1 MTASTAVMHRAR
13 SRDERV
19 ALLCRLLGGSRA
31 DDRES
36 GVTPVDPAAAL
47 AELLDHDPSPS
58 RIWLTIAV
66 LTSTLP
72 PSADVVAWRRRVRL
86 DGPAALL
93 ALRPARRLRRR
104 AVSVIEGGV
113 VVDVHHTA
121 RTDLETGIQRVVVNV
136 MRQWTAAERQMTIV
150 GWLPGDEGF
159 ELLGDRWDQAQASS
173 RTTSSTRPVV
183 VPWRSTYVLPELAVE
198 ADRLDRVQSLAQYSG
213 SATAVVGYDC
223 VPLTVPETAGGGMR
237 GAFARNL
244 AAVAWFDRVATI
256 SEAAAVEYRGWARM
270 VEAAGIEGPQI
281 SAVVLADESVPSD
294 ADVASIQ
301 GIVRAGHPLVLCV
314 GSHEPRKNHLA
325 VLHAAELVWRE
336 GLDFDLLFVGGNAW
350 NSARFLE
357 RLTELQRA
365 GRSVRSLRR
374 VDDATLAALY
384 RRASFSVF
392 PSVNEGYGL
401 PIVESLALGT
411 PVITSGFGSMR
422 EIATS
427 GSVLVDPRDDRSIA
441 DAIAGLLRD
450 EERRETLAEEARSR
464 GVRSWEAYADE
475 LWSFM
480 VHGGHGRTG
489 PQSNSGVS

>member
-1 MTASTAVMHRAR
+1 MTASATVTHRVR
-13 SRDERV
+13 SRHERI
-19 ALLCRLLGGSRA
+19 ALLGRLLAVPGA
-31 DDRES
+31 ADREVGLS
-36 GVTPVDPAAAL
+36 PAEAVAAL
-47 AELLDHDPSPS
+47 AELLEQDPSPS
-58 RIWLTIAV
+58 RIWLTLAV
-66 LTSTLP
+66 LTSALP

-86 DGPAALL
+86 DGAEALL
-93 ALRPARRLRRR
+93 ALRPARRMRRR
-104 AVSVIEGGV
+104 PVSVLEGGV

-136 MRQWTAAERQMTIV
+136 MRRWTAADRPMTIV

-159 ELLGDRWDQAQASS
+159 ELLGERWDHAQAAS
-173 RTTSSTRPVV
+173 RTTSGTRPVV
-183 VPWRSTYVLPELAVE
+183 VPWRSTYLLPELAVE
-198 ADRLDRVQSLAQYSG
+198 ADRLDRLQSLAQYSG

-294 ADVASIQ
+294 ASSVSIRDL
-301 GIVRAGHPLVLCV
+301 VRDGHPLVLCV

-325 VLHAAELVWRE
+325 VLHAAELVWRD
-336 GLDFDLLFVGGNAW
+336 GVDFDLLFVGGNAW

-357 RLTELQRA
+357 RLGELQRS
-365 GRSVRSLRR
+365 GRPVRSLRR

-384 RRASFSVF
+384 RRAAFSVF

-411 PVITSGFGSMR
+411 PVITSAFGSMR

-450 EERRETLAEEARSR
+450 EPRRAALADEAGSR
-464 GVRSWEAYADE
+464 AVRSWEAYADE

>member
-1 MTASTAVMHRAR
+1 MTPPATETHRVR

-19 ALLCRLLGGSRA
+19 ALLSRLLAGSA
-31 DDRES
+31 SEREDGTLSTDS
-36 GVTPVDPAAAL
+36 GATL
-47 AELLDHDPSPS
+47 SELLEGDPSFS
-58 RIWLTIAV
+58 RVWLTLAV

-72 PSADVVAWRRRVRL
+72 RSAEVVAWRRRVRL
-86 DGPAALL
+86 DGAAALV

-104 AVSVIEGGV
+104 AVTVIEGGV

-121 RTDLETGIQRVVVNV
+121 RTELETGIQRVVVNV
-136 MRQWTAAERQMTIV
+136 MRQWTAADRRMTIV

-159 ELLGDRWDQAQASS
+159 ELLGDRWDQAQAAS
-173 RTTSSTRPVV
+173 RVTSPTRSVV
-183 VPWRSTYVLPELAVE
+183 VPWRSTYVLPELAIE
-198 ADRLDRVQSLAQYSG
+198 PDRLDRLQSLAQYGG
-213 SATAVVGYDC
+213 STTAVVGYDC

-270 VEAAGIEGPQI
+270 VEAAGITGPQI

-294 ADVASIQ
+294 ASVASLQ
-301 GIVRAGHPLVLCV
+301 GIVRSGHPLVLCV

-336 GLDFDLLFVGGNAW
+336 GHDFDLLFVGGNAW

-357 RLTELQRA
+357 RLSELQRA
-365 GRSVRSLRR
+365 GRPVRSLRR

-384 RRASFSVF
+384 RRAAFSVF

-411 PVITSGFGSMR
+411 PVITSEFGSMR
-422 EIATS
+422 EIATA
-427 GSVLVDPRDDRSIA
+427 GAVLVDPRDDHSIA
-441 DAIAGLLRD
+441 RAVALLLRD
-450 EERRETLAEEARSR
+450 EQHREALADEARAR

-480 VHGGHGRTG
+480 VHGGHGHAR

>member
-1 MTASTAVMHRAR
+1 MTAIDSARPARELRAR
-13 SRDERV
+13 THDERLS
-19 ALLCRLLGGSRA
+19 LLARLLDGEPDAGAGSAPAGEVVLSALQRDA
-31 DDRES
+31 
-36 GVTPVDPAAAL
+36 GVD
-47 AELLDHDPSPS
+47 
-58 RIWLTIAV
+58 RIWLTLAV
-66 LTSTLP
+66 LTSRLP
-72 PSADVVAWRRRVRL
+72 RTDEVLAWRRRVRL
-86 DGPAALL
+86 DGASRLL
-93 ALRPARRLRRR
+93 ALRPARRARRR
-104 AVSVIEGGV
+104 DVVVVDGGV
-113 VVDVHHTA
+113 VVDVHHTV

-136 MRQWTAAERQMTIV
+136 MRRWSAADRPMTIV
-150 GWLPGDEGF
+150 GWIDDESL
-159 ELLGDRWDQAQASS
+159 ELLGSDWSEARRAS
-173 RTTSSTRPVV
+173 RTRRSDRAVV
-183 VPWRSTYVLPELAVE
+183 VPWRATYVLPELAVE
-198 ADRLDRVQSLAQYSG
+198 SDRLERMQAIAQYSG
-213 SATAVVGYDC
+213 TATAVIGYDC

-256 SEAAAVEYRGWARM
+256 SQAAAVEYRGWAEM
-270 VEAAGIEGPQI
+270 VRAAGIEGPRIQ
-281 SAVVLADESVPSD
+281 AVMLADEPVPD
-294 ADVASIQ
+294 AGATASIAEH
-301 GIVRAGHPLVLCV
+301 VREGHPLVLCV

-350 NSARFLE
+350 NSTRFIE
-357 RLTELQRA
+357 RLAELQRA
-365 GRSVRSLRR
+365 GRPVRSLRR

-384 RRASFSVF
+384 RRAAFSVF

-441 DAIAGLLRD
+441 EAIAGLLRD
-450 EERRETLAEEARSR
+450 DEHRAALAGEARAR
-464 GVRSWEAYADE
+464 DVRRWEAYADE

-489 PQSNSGVS
+489 PQSN